1 MWSMEADGGEGRS
14 GGGMACAGS
23 VGMNERVDGKEEGAE
38 EEGEGEHAAG
48 GRSGSEG
55 GIKGAGAIK
64 AFKRAA
70 LLDAAPKAF
79 WKTSSIHRSKV
90 PS

>member
-1 MWSMEADGGEGRS
+1 
-14 GGGMACAGS
+14 
-23 VGMNERVDGKEEGAE
+23 MNERVYGKGEGAE

-55 GIKGAGAIK
+55 GINGAGAVR

-70 LLDAAPKAF
+70 LPDAATKAF
-79 WKTSSIHRSKV
+79 
-90 PS
+90 

>member
-1 MWSMEADGGEGRS
+1 
-14 GGGMACAGS
+14 
-23 VGMNERVDGKEEGAE
+23 MNERVYGKGEGAE

-55 GIKGAGAIK
+55 GINGAGAVR

-70 LLDAAPKAF
+70 LPDAAPKAF
-79 WKTSSIHRSKV
+79 WKTSSIHGPKV

>member
-1 MWSMEADGGEGRS
+1 
-14 GGGMACAGS
+14 
-23 VGMNERVDGKEEGAE
+23 MNERVYGKGEGAE
-38 EEGEGEHAAG
+38 EEGEGEHAAE

-55 GIKGAGAIK
+55 GIKGEGAIR

-70 LLDAAPKAF
+70 LPDAAPKAF
-79 WKTSSIHRSKV
+79 WKTSSIHGPKV